1 MTDALMSND
10 NNRESLIERAAEVY
24 DFGSVFRAPE
34 QNCAPAEPKAA
45 QSAKAGAV
53 DESALPVDKAPAFA
67 GAQAGTIDRAR
78 LHEAGFLLPDAPVG
92 TLAEEFR
99 LVKRQL
105 LMRADAEETAKD
117 RMVLICSAQPNEGKT
132 FCAVNLALSLASERD
147 REVLLVDADVAKP
160 EVMST
165 LGLSGSAGLID
176 AIADPEANV
185 EDFVIQTDI
194 PKLSVLPAGRASNDD
209 TELLSSARAA
219 AIIESLAANNPR
231 RIVILDSAPALA
243 ASPATV
249 LAHRVG
255 RVLVVVRADRTK
267 EADLREAVMLLDG
280 CDDISL
286 LLNGASFFGTNRT
299 YGSYYGADA

>member
-1 MTDALMSND
+1 MSND
-10 NNRESLIERAAEVY
+10 NYRESLIERAAEAY
-24 DFGSVFRAPE
+24 DFDSVFRSQQEPIV
-34 QNCAPAEPKAA
+34 PAKAA
-45 QSAKAGAV
+45 ISATGP
-53 DESALPVDKAPAFA
+53 LPVEKTPAFT
-67 GAQAGTIDRAR
+67 GAQVGTIDRAR
-78 LHEAGFLLPDAPVG
+78 LREEGFLLPDAPVG
-92 TLAEEFR
+92 ALAEEFR

-105 LMRADAEETAKD
+105 LMRAGGDGSPRD
-117 RMVLICSAQPNEGKT
+117 RMVLVCSAQPNEGKT
-132 FCAVNLALSLASERD
+132 FCSVNLALSLASEHD

-176 AIADPEANV
+176 AIADPQANV
-185 EDFVIQTDI
+185 EDFIIQTDI

-209 TELLSSARAA
+209 TERLSSARAA
-219 AIIESLAANNPR
+219 QVIEALAANPR
-231 RIVILDSAPALA
+231 RIVILDSAPVLA
-243 ASPATV
+243 ASPAAI

-255 RVLVVVRADRTK
+255 RVLVVVRADRTR

-286 LLNGASFFGTNRT
+286 LLNGASFFATNRT

>member
-1 MTDALMSND
+1 MSND
-10 NNRESLIERAAEVY
+10 NNRDSLIERASEAY
-24 DFGSVFRAPE
+24 DFGSVFLPRE
-34 QNCAPAEPKAA
+34 TGSVPA
-45 QSAKAGAV
+45 QAGAV
-53 DESALPVDKAPAFA
+53 AAVAMPLDKDPACA
-67 GAQAGTIDRAR
+67 GAQIATAGTIDRDR
-78 LHEAGFLLPDAPVG
+78 LREAGFLLPDTPIG

-105 LMRADAEETAKD
+105 LMRSGEETAKD

-176 AIADPEANV
+176 AIADPDANV

>member
-34 QNCAPAEPKAA
+34 AAPAKAEIPLT
-45 QSAKAGAV
+45 V
-53 DESALPVDKAPAFA
+53 EETPRVV
-67 GAQAGTIDRAR
+67 GAQAGTIDRDR
-78 LHEAGFLLPDAPVG
+78 LRADGFLLPDAPVG
-92 TLAEEFR
+92 ALAEEFR

-132 FCAVNLALSLASERD
+132 FCAVNLALSLASELD

-176 AIADPEANV
+176 AIADPDANV

-219 AIIESLAANNPR
+219 ELIESLAASNPR

-267 EADLREAVMLLDG
+267 EADLREAVTLLDG

-286 LLNGASFFGTNRT
+286 LLNGTSFFGTNRT

>member
-1 MTDALMSND
+1 MND
-10 NNRESLIERAAEVY
+10 NFRESLIERAADAY
-24 DFGSVFRAPE
+24 DLGSVFLPRE
-34 QNCAPAEPKAA
+34 QSRVPVQAATVVAVAAPADTAPA
-45 QSAKAGAV
+45 SAGA
-53 DESALPVDKAPAFA
+53 KI
-67 GAQAGTIDRAR
+67 GMIDRDSLR
-78 LHEAGFLLPDAPVG
+78 DGGFLLPDAPVG

-105 LMRADAEETAKD
+105 LMRGDADETAKD
-117 RMVLICSAQPNEGKT
+117 RMILVCSAQPNEGKT
-132 FCAVNLALSLASERD
+132 FCSVNLAMSLASERD

-165 LGLSGSAGLID
+165 LGLSGSMGLID
-176 AIADPEANV
+176 AVADPQANV

-194 PKLSVLPAGRASNDD
+194 PKLSVLPAGRASNTD

-219 AIIESLAANNPR
+219 QVIAALAANPR
-231 RIVILDSAPALA
+231 RIVILDSAPVLA
-243 ASPATV
+243 ASPAAV

-267 EADLREAVMLLDG
+267 EADLREAVGLLDG

-286 LLNGASFFGTNRT
+286 LLNRTSFFATNRT

>member
-1 MTDALMSND
+1 MSND
-10 NNRESLIERAAEVY
+10 NARGSLIERAAEVY
-24 DFGSVFRAPE
+24 DFGSVFRASDSSS
-34 QNCAPAEPKAA
+34 A
-45 QSAKAGAV
+45 QAGAV
-53 DESALPVDKAPAFA
+53 AASAVPDDKALAFA
-67 GAQAGTIDRAR
+67 GAQAGTIDRVR
-78 LHEAGFLLPDAPVG
+78 LREEGFLLPDAPIG

-105 LMRADAEETAKD
+105 LMRAVGDESPRD
-117 RMVLICSAQPNEGKT
+117 RMVLVCSAQPNEGKT
-132 FCAVNLALSLASERD
+132 FCSVNLALSLASELD

-176 AIADPEANV
+176 AIADPDANV
-185 EDFVIQTDI
+185 EDFIIQTDI

-219 AIIESLAANNPR
+219 QVIEALAANNPR

-243 ASPATV
+243 ASPAAV
-249 LAHRVG
+249 LAHHVG
-255 RVLVVVRADRTK
+255 RVLMIVRADRTK
-267 EADLREAVMLLDG
+267 ETDLREAIALLDG
-280 CDDISL
+280 CDDIAL